1 MLRWIKEILSV
12 LLMLF
17 GVTSLLM
24 LMTLLGGLFRVF
36 GYVLFFYQP
45 GT

>member
-1 MLRWIKEILSV
+1 MLRRTKEVLSV

-17 GVTSLLM
+17 GVAALLM

-36 GYVLFFYQP
+36 GNVLFFYNL
-45 GT
+45 GH